1 MEENIEEQIDLRNYL
16 RVILKQR
23 WIIIAFFAIVVIG
36 ATINVFTATPIY
48 KASTRLVIE
57 KENPNVVSI
66 EEVMAVDASG
76 TDYYQ
81 TQYKIIESR
90 TVAREVI
97 KRLRLDQSEEFC
109 PPPKDNFI
117 SNLKNSIS
125 DIKNSIISLLKT
137 DKTSKEKET
146 EEYGH
151 DSGLVSAF
159 ISRIEVS
166 PIRNSRLVDI
176 SFEAKDPVLAFRIAN
191 TLASAYIDQNLE
203 IKLVAA
209 KGAMEWLNNSVY
221 DERIKVEKAE
231 RALLQYKEENKII
244 TSFSSDVEHVS
255 AQKLAQLNTQVVD
268 AQSKRVEAE
277 TRFKQSAA
285 LIGHSDMLDSVP
297 EVLNNELIR
306 QIKSM
311 EVNLYRRMSEFSK
324 KYGKNHPQMVA
335 IDSELKTLQKKKSQ
349 EVNRVIN
356 SLKNEYKVALA
367 REESLKDALS
377 KQKQELLD
385 LNEKAIQYGVL
396 TREVESARNIY
407 ELLIKRFKET
417 SLSENMKAGN
427 IRIID
432 KAEVQKTPVKP
443 QKRRAIILAMIVGLF
458 GGTGLAFFSEYL
470 DNTIKTPDDLKQ
482 YLNIP
487 DLGPVPLFAAENKG
501 NPKDRTSDLIAL
513 HSPKSTASESYRG
526 IRTNILFST
535 AESVPQVILL
545 SSTGPRE
552 GKTITTA
559 NIAITMA
566 AQADSKILI
575 MDCDMR
581 RPEIHK
587 LFGLTNDRGMSN
599 ILVGIDNI
607 GEIIQST
614 KIPNIDLITSGPIPP
629 NPSEI
634 LGSKRMENLIN
645 ALRKKYNHILID
657 SPPVTAVTDALVLS
671 KSADGVIM
679 VIRTGD
685 MARQIIKNGM
695 GQFNNVGAHI
705 IGAILNGIDLS
716 SNKYSYYYYQYYRYY
731 YGEDSEGIKTSRKK
745 KKNSKKQ
752 KADSINMGNRSR
764 V

>member
-1 MEENIEEQIDLRNYL
+1 ENIEEQIDLRDYL

-23 WIIIAFFAIVVIG
+23 WIIIAFFAIVVIVV
-36 ATINVFTATPIY
+36 AIYVLTATPIY
-48 KASTRLVIE
+48 KATTRLVIE

-66 EEVMAVDASG
+66 QEVMAVDASG

-109 PPPKDNFI
+109 PRPKDNFI
-117 SNLKNSIS
+117 SNLKNTIS
-125 DIKNSIISLLKT
+125 DFKNSIISLLKT
-137 DKTSKEKET
+137 DKTSEEKET
-146 EEYGH
+146 EEYGR

-176 SFEAKDPVLAFRIAN
+176 GFEAKDPVLAFKIAN

-209 KGAMEWLNNSVY
+209 QGAMKWLNNRVY

-231 RALLQYKEENKII
+231 RALLQYKEENRII
-244 TSFSSDVEHVS
+244 TDFSSDVEHVS
-255 AQKLAQLNTQVVD
+255 AQKLAQLNTQVVE
-268 AQSKRVEAE
+268 AQSRRVEAE
-277 TRFKQSAA
+277 TRFKQAAA

-311 EVNLYRRMSEFSK
+311 EVNLYQRMSEFSK

-335 IDSELKTLQKKKSQ
+335 IDSELKTLQKRKSQ

-367 REESLKDALS
+367 GEESLKDALS

-396 TREVESARNIY
+396 RREVESAQNIY
-407 ELLIKRFKET
+407 EMLIKRFKET

-432 KAEVQKTPVKP
+432 KAEVPKTPVKP
-443 QKRRAIILAMIVGLF
+443 PKRLSIILAMIVGLF
-458 GGTGLAFFSEYL
+458 GGTGLAFFLEYL

-501 NPKDRTSDLIAL
+501 NPKGRTSDLIVL
-513 HSPKSTASESYRG
+513 HSPRSTASESYRG

-535 AESVPQVILL
+535 AESVPQVILV
-545 SSTGPRE
+545 SSAGPRE
-552 GKTITTA
+552 GKTITAA
-559 NIAITMA
+559 NVAITMA
-566 AQADSKILI
+566 QAGSKIIIL
-575 MDCDMR
+575 DCDMR
-581 RPEIHK
+581 RPEIHN
-587 LFGLTNDRGMSN
+587 LFGATRDRGMSN
-599 ILVGIDNI
+599 ILVGVDNI

-614 KIPNIDLITSGPIPP
+614 KIPDLDVITSGPIPP
-629 NPSEI
+629 NPSEM
-634 LGSKRMENLIN
+634 LGSKRMESLIV
-645 ALRKKYNHILID
+645 ALRKKYDHILID
-657 SPPVTAVTDALVLS
+657 SPPVTAVTDAVVLS

-685 MARQIIKNGM
+685 MARQIVKNGI

-705 IGAILNGIDLS
+705 IGAVLNGIDLS
-716 SNKYSYYYYQYYRYY
+716 SSKYSYYYYQYYRYY
-731 YGEDSEGIKTSRKK
+731 YGEDGEKKKPIGKKRKK
-745 KKNSKKQ
+745 RSKTRYGEE
-752 KADSINMGNRSR
+752 A
-764 V
+764 

>member
-1 MEENIEEQIDLRNYL
+1 MEENIEEQIDLRDYL

-23 WIIIAFFAIVVIG
+23 WIIIAFFAIVVIVV
-36 ATINVFTATPIY
+36 AIYVLTATPIY
-48 KASTRLVIE
+48 KATTRLVIE

-109 PPPKDNFI
+109 PPPKDDFI
-117 SNLKNSIS
+117 SNLKNTIS
-125 DIKNSIISLLKT
+125 DFKNSIISLLKT
-137 DKTSKEKET
+137 DETSKEKET
-146 EEYGH
+146 EEYGR

-159 ISRIEVS
+159 ISRIEIS

-176 SFEAKDPVLAFRIAN
+176 GFEAKDPVLAFRIAN
-191 TLASAYIDQNLE
+191 TLASTYIDHNLE

-209 KGAMEWLNNSVY
+209 QGAMKWLNSRVY

-231 RALLQYKEENKII
+231 RALLQYKEENRII
-244 TSFSSDVEHVS
+244 TDFSSDVEHVS
-255 AQKLAQLNTQVVD
+255 AQKLAQLNTQVVE
-268 AQSKRVEAE
+268 AESKRVEAE
-277 TRFKQSAA
+277 TRFKQAAA

-311 EVNLYRRMSEFSK
+311 EVNLYQRMSEFSK

-335 IDSELKTLQKKKSQ
+335 IDSELKTLQKRKSQ

-356 SLKNEYKVALA
+356 SLKNEYKVVLA
-367 REESLKDALS
+367 KEESLKDALS

-396 TREVESARNIY
+396 RREVESAQHIY
-407 ELLIKRFKET
+407 EMLIKRFKET

-432 KAEVQKTPVKP
+432 KAEVPKTPVKP
-443 QKRRAIILAMIVGLF
+443 KKRLSIILAMIVGLF
-458 GGTGLAFFSEYL
+458 GGTGLAFFLEYL

-501 NPKDRTSDLIAL
+501 NPGKGRASDLIAL

-535 AESVPQVILL
+535 AESVPQIILV
-545 SSTGPRE
+545 SSSGLRE

-566 AQADSKILI
+566 QAGSKIIIL
-575 MDCDMR
+575 DCDMR

-587 LFGLTNDRGMSN
+587 LFGATRDRGMSN

-614 KIPNIDLITSGPIPP
+614 KIPNLDVITSGPIPP
-629 NPSEI
+629 NPSEM
-634 LGSKRMENLIN
+634 LGSKRMESLLV
-645 ALRKKYNHILID
+645 ALRKKYDHILID
-657 SPPVTAVTDALVLS
+657 SPPATAVTDAVVLS
-671 KSADGVIM
+671 KSADGVII

-685 MARQIIKNGM
+685 MARQIVKNGI

-705 IGAILNGIDLS
+705 IGAVLNGIDLS
-716 SNKYSYYYYQYYRYY
+716 SSKYSYYYYQYYRYY
-731 YGEDSEGIKTSRKK
+731 YGEDGEKKKPTGKKRKK
-745 KKNSKKQ
+745 RSKTRYGTE
-752 KADSINMGNRSR
+752 A
-764 V
+764 

>member
-1 MEENIEEQIDLRNYL
+1 MNLEIMKETIEEQIDLRDYL

-23 WIIIAFFAIVVIG
+23 WIITAFFAIVVIVV
-36 ATINVFTATPIY
+36 AIYVLTATPVY
-48 KASTRLVIE
+48 NATTRLIIE

-66 EEVMAVDASG
+66 EEVVAVDASG

-90 TVAREVI
+90 LVAREVI

-109 PPPKDNFI
+109 PPPKDTV
-117 SNLKNSIS
+117 
-125 DIKNSIISLLKT
+125 ISLLKT
-137 DKTSKEKET
+137 GETSKET
-146 EEYGH
+146 EEYGR
-151 DSGLVSAF
+151 DSDLVSDF

-176 SFEAKDPVLAFRIAN
+176 SFEAKDPVLAFKIAN

-203 IKLVAA
+203 VKLVAA
-209 KGAMEWLNNSVY
+209 KDAMEWLNNRVY

-231 RALLQYKEENKII
+231 QALLRYKEENRII
-244 TSFSSDVEHVS
+244 TDFSSDVEHVS
-255 AQKLAQLNTQVVD
+255 AQKLAQLNTQVVE

-277 TRFKQSAA
+277 TRFKQAAA

-311 EVNLYRRMSEFSK
+311 EVNLYQRMSGFSK

-335 IDSELKTLQKKKSQ
+335 IDSELKTLQKRKSQ
-349 EVNRVIN
+349 EVNSVIN

-367 REESLKDALS
+367 REKSLKDALS

-396 TREVESARNIY
+396 RREVESAQNIY
-407 ELLIKRFKET
+407 EMLIKRFKET
-417 SLSENMKAGN
+417 SLSENMKTGN

-432 KAEVQKTPVKP
+432 KAEVPKEPVKP
-443 QKRRAIILAMIVGLF
+443 KKRLSIILAMIVGLF
-458 GGTGLAFFSEYL
+458 GGTGLAFFVEYL

-482 YLNIP
+482 YLNIL
-487 DLGPVPLFAAENKG
+487 DLGPVPLFVAENKG

-513 HSPKSTASESYRG
+513 HSPRSTASESYRG

-535 AESVPQVILL
+535 AESVPQVILI
-545 SSTGPRE
+545 SSSGPRE
-552 GKTITTA
+552 GKTITAA
-559 NIAITMA
+559 NVAITMA
-566 AQADSKILI
+566 QAGSKIVIL
-575 MDCDMR
+575 DCDMR
-581 RPEIHK
+581 RPEIHN
-587 LFGLTNDRGMSN
+587 LFGATRDRGMSN

-614 KIPNIDLITSGPIPP
+614 KIPNLDVITSGPIPP
-629 NPSEI
+629 NPSEM
-634 LGSKRMENLIN
+634 LGSKRMESLIN

-685 MARQIIKNGM
+685 TARQIVKNGM
-695 GQFNNVGAHI
+695 DQLNNVGAHI
-705 IGAILNGIDLS
+705 IGAVLNGIDLS
-716 SNKYSYYYYQYYRYY
+716 SSKYSYYYYQYYRYY
-731 YGEDSEGIKTSRKK
+731 YGEDGEKKKPTGKKRKK
-745 KKNSKKQ
+745 RSKTRCGEQ
-752 KADSINMGNRSR
+752 A
-764 V
+764 

>member
-1 MEENIEEQIDLRNYL
+1 MEENIEEQIDLRDYL

-23 WIIIAFFAIVVIG
+23 WIIIAFFAIVVIVV
-36 ATINVFTATPIY
+36 AIYVLTATPVY
-48 KASTRLVIE
+48 KATTRLIIE

-76 TDYYQ
+76 SDYYQ

-90 TVAREVI
+90 LVAREVI
-97 KRLRLDQSEEFC
+97 KRLRLDQSQEFC
-109 PPPKDNFI
+109 PPPKNAV
-117 SNLKNSIS
+117 
-125 DIKNSIISLLKT
+125 ISLLKT
-137 DKTSKEKET
+137 DETSKET
-146 EEYGH
+146 QEYEQ
-151 DSGLVSAF
+151 DSELVSDF
-159 ISRIEVS
+159 ISRIEVL

-176 SFEAKDPVLAFRIAN
+176 SFEAKDPVLVFRIAN

-209 KGAMEWLNNSVY
+209 QSAMEWLNNRVY

-231 RALLQYKEENKII
+231 QTLLRYKEKNRII
-244 TSFSSDVEHVS
+244 IDFSSDVEHVS
-255 AQKLAQLNTQVVD
+255 AQKLAQLNTQVVE

-277 TRFKQSAA
+277 TRFKQAAA

-311 EVNLYRRMSEFSK
+311 EVNLYQRMSEFSR

-335 IDSELKTLQKKKSQ
+335 IDSELKTLQKRKSQ

-367 REESLKDALS
+367 REKSLKDALS

-396 TREVESARNIY
+396 RREVESAQNIY

-417 SLSENMKAGN
+417 SLSENMKSGN

-432 KAEVQKTPVKP
+432 KAEVPTTPVKP
-443 QKRRAIILAMIVGLF
+443 KKKLSIILAMIVGFF
-458 GGTGLAFFSEYL
+458 GGTGLAFFFEYL

-535 AESVPQVILL
+535 AESVPQVILV
-545 SSTGPRE
+545 SSSGPRE
-552 GKTITTA
+552 GKTITAA
-559 NIAITMA
+559 NVAITMA
-566 AQADSKILI
+566 QAGSKIIIL
-575 MDCDMR
+575 DCDMR

-587 LFGLTNDRGMSN
+587 LFGATRDRGMSN

-614 KIPNIDLITSGPIPP
+614 KIPNLDVITSGPIPP
-629 NPSEI
+629 NPSEMV
-634 LGSKRMENLIN
+634 GSKRMESLLV
-645 ALRKKYNHILID
+645 ALRKRYDHILID

-671 KSADGVIM
+671 KSADGVII

-685 MARQIIKNGM
+685 MARQIVKNGIS
-695 GQFNNVGAHI
+695 QLNNVGAHI
-705 IGAILNGIDLS
+705 IGAVLNGIDLS
-716 SNKYSYYYYQYYRYY
+716 SSKYSYYYYQYYRYY
-731 YGEDSEGIKTSRKK
+731 YGEDGEKK
-745 KKNSKKQ
+745 KPTGKKRSKTRYGEQ
-752 KADSINMGNRSR
+752 A
-764 V
+764 

>member
-1 MEENIEEQIDLRNYL
+1 MEENIENIEEQIDLRDYL

-23 WIIIAFFAIVVIG
+23 WIIIAFFAIVVIVV
-36 ATINVFTATPIY
+36 AIYVLTATPIY

-66 EEVMAVDASG
+66 EEVMAVNASG

-109 PPPKDNFI
+109 PSPKDDFI
-117 SNLKNSIS
+117 SNLKNTIS
-125 DIKNSIISLLKT
+125 DFKNSIISLLKT
-137 DKTSKEKET
+137 DETSKEKET
-146 EEYGH
+146 EEYSR
-151 DSGLVSAF
+151 DSKLVSAF

-191 TLASAYIDQNLE
+191 TLASAYIDHNLE
-203 IKLVAA
+203 IKLSAA
-209 KGAMEWLNNSVY
+209 QGAMKWLNNRVY

-231 RALLQYKEENKII
+231 RALLRYKEENRII
-244 TSFSSDVEHVS
+244 TDFSSDVEHVS

-268 AQSKRVEAE
+268 MESNRVEAE
-277 TRFKQSAA
+277 TRFKQAAA

-311 EVNLYRRMSEFSK
+311 EVNLYQRMSEFSK

-335 IDSELKTLQKKKSQ
+335 IDSELKTLQKRKSQ
-349 EVNRVIN
+349 EINRVIN

-367 REESLKDALS
+367 KEESLKDALS
-377 KQKQELLD
+377 KQKEELLD

-396 TREVESARNIY
+396 RREVESAQNIY
-407 ELLIKRFKET
+407 EMLIKRFKET
-417 SLSENMKAGN
+417 SLSENMRAGN

-432 KAEVQKTPVKP
+432 KAEVPKTPVKP
-443 QKRRAIILAMIVGLF
+443 KKRVSIILAMIVGLF
-458 GGTGLAFFSEYL
+458 GGTGLAFLLEYL

-501 NPKDRTSDLIAL
+501 NPGKGKDRTSDLIAL
-513 HSPKSTASESYRG
+513 HSPRSTASESYRG
-526 IRTNILFST
+526 IRTNIMFST
-535 AESVPQVILL
+535 AESVPQVILV
-545 SSTGPRE
+545 SSSGPRE
-552 GKTITTA
+552 GKTITAA

-566 AQADSKILI
+566 QAGSKIIIL
-575 MDCDMR
+575 DCDMR
-581 RPEIHK
+581 RPEIHN
-587 LFGLTNDRGMSN
+587 LFGATRDRGMSN
-599 ILVGIDNI
+599 ILVGVDNI

-614 KIPNIDLITSGPIPP
+614 EIPNLDVITSGPIPP
-629 NPSEI
+629 NPSEM
-634 LGSKRMENLIN
+634 LGSKRMESLLV
-645 ALRKKYNHILID
+645 ALRKKYDHILID

-685 MARQIIKNGM
+685 MARQIVKNGI

-705 IGAILNGIDLS
+705 IGAVLNGIDLS
-716 SNKYSYYYYQYYRYY
+716 SSKYSYYYYQYYRYY
-731 YGEDSEGIKTSRKK
+731 YGEDGEGIKTSRKK
-745 KKNSKKQ
+745 KKNSKSKRQ
-752 KADSINMGNRSR
+752 T

>member
-1 MEENIEEQIDLRNYL
+1 MEENIENIEEQIDLRDYL

-23 WIIIAFFAIVVIG
+23 WIIIAFFAIVVIVV
-36 ATINVFTATPIY
+36 AIYVLTATPIY

-66 EEVMAVDASG
+66 QEVMAVNASG

-109 PPPKDNFI
+109 PPPKDDFI
-117 SNLKNSIS
+117 SNLKNTIS
-125 DIKNSIISLLKT
+125 DFKNSIISLLKT
-137 DKTSKEKET
+137 DETSKEKET
-146 EEYGH
+146 EEYSR
-151 DSGLVSAF
+151 DSKLVSAF

-191 TLASAYIDQNLE
+191 TLASAYIDHNLE
-203 IKLVAA
+203 IKLSAA
-209 KGAMEWLNNSVY
+209 QGAMKWLNNRVY

-231 RALLQYKEENKII
+231 RALLRYKEENRII
-244 TSFSSDVEHVS
+244 TDFSSDVEHVS

-268 AQSKRVEAE
+268 MASKRVEAE
-277 TRFKQSAA
+277 TRFKQAAA

-311 EVNLYRRMSEFSK
+311 EVNLYQRMSEFSK

-335 IDSELKTLQKKKSQ
+335 IDSELKTLQKRKSQ
-349 EVNRVIN
+349 EINRVIN

-367 REESLKDALS
+367 KEESLKDALS
-377 KQKQELLD
+377 KQKEELLD

-396 TREVESARNIY
+396 RREVESAQNIY
-407 ELLIKRFKET
+407 EMLIKRFKET
-417 SLSENMKAGN
+417 SLSENMRSGN

-432 KAEVQKTPVKP
+432 KAEVPKTPVKP
-443 QKRRAIILAMIVGLF
+443 QKRLSIILAMILGLF
-458 GGTGLAFFSEYL
+458 GGTGLAFLLEYL

-501 NPKDRTSDLIAL
+501 NPGKGKDRTSDLIAL
-513 HSPKSTASESYRG
+513 HSPRSTASESYRG
-526 IRTNILFST
+526 IRTNIMFST
-535 AESVPQVILL
+535 AESVPQVILV
-545 SSTGPRE
+545 SSAGPRE
-552 GKTITTA
+552 GKTITAA
-559 NIAITMA
+559 NIAIIM
-566 AQADSKILI
+566 AQAGSKIIIL
-575 MDCDMR
+575 DCDMR
-581 RPEIHK
+581 RPEIHN
-587 LFGLTNDRGMSN
+587 LFGATRDRGMSN
-599 ILVGIDNI
+599 ILVGVDNI

-614 KIPNIDLITSGPIPP
+614 EIPNLDVITSGPIPP
-629 NPSEI
+629 NPSEM
-634 LGSKRMENLIN
+634 LGSKRMESLLV
-645 ALRKKYNHILID
+645 ALRKKYDHILID
-657 SPPVTAVTDALVLS
+657 SPPVTAVTDASVLS

-685 MARQIIKNGM
+685 MARQIVKNGID
-695 GQFNNVGAHI
+695 QFNNVGAHF
-705 IGAILNGIDLS
+705 IGAVLNGIDLS
-716 SNKYSYYYYQYYRYY
+716 SSKYSYYYYQYYRYY
-731 YGEDSEGIKTSRKK
+731 YGEDGEGIKTSRKK
-745 KKNSKKQ
+745 KKNSKSKRQ
-752 KADSINMGNRSR
+752 T

>member
-1 MEENIEEQIDLRNYL
+1 MASVNLEIMKETIEEQIDLRDYL

-23 WIIIAFFAIVVIG
+23 WIITAFFAIVVIVV
-36 ATINVFTATPIY
+36 AIYVLTATPVY
-48 KASTRLVIE
+48 KATTRLIIE

-90 TVAREVI
+90 LVAREVI

-109 PPPKDNFI
+109 PPPKDAV
-117 SNLKNSIS
+117 
-125 DIKNSIISLLKT
+125 ISLLKT
-137 DKTSKEKET
+137 DKLSKET
-146 EEYGH
+146 QEYEQ
-151 DSGLVSAF
+151 DSDLVSDF

-176 SFEAKDPVLAFRIAN
+176 SFEAKDPVLAFKIAN

-209 KGAMEWLNNSVY
+209 KDAMEWLNKRVY

-231 RALLQYKEENKII
+231 QALLRYKEENRII
-244 TSFSSDVEHVS
+244 TDFSSDVEHVS
-255 AQKLAQLNTQVVD
+255 AQKLAQLNTQVVE

-277 TRFKQSAA
+277 TRFKQAAA

-311 EVNLYRRMSEFSK
+311 EVNLYQRMSEFSK

-335 IDSELKTLQKKKSQ
+335 IDSELKTLQKRKSQ
-349 EVNRVIN
+349 EVNSVIN

-367 REESLKDALS
+367 REKSLKDALS

-396 TREVESARNIY
+396 RREVESAQNIY
-407 ELLIKRFKET
+407 EMLIKRFKET
-417 SLSENMKAGN
+417 SLSENMKTGN

-432 KAEVQKTPVKP
+432 KAEVPKGPVKP
-443 QKRRAIILAMIVGLF
+443 KKRLSIILAMIVGLF
-458 GGTGLAFFSEYL
+458 GGTGLAFFVEYL

-487 DLGPVPLFAAENKG
+487 DLGPVPLFVAENRG

-513 HSPKSTASESYRG
+513 HSPRSTASESYRG

-535 AESVPQVILL
+535 AESVPQVILI
-545 SSTGPRE
+545 SSSGPRE
-552 GKTITTA
+552 GKTITAA
-559 NIAITMA
+559 NVAITMA
-566 AQADSKILI
+566 QAGSKIVIL
-575 MDCDMR
+575 DCDMR
-581 RPEIHK
+581 RPEIHN
-587 LFGLTNDRGMSN
+587 LFGATRDRGMSN

-614 KIPNIDLITSGPIPP
+614 KIPNLDVITSGPIPP
-629 NPSEI
+629 NPSEM
-634 LGSKRMENLIN
+634 LGSKRMESLIN

-685 MARQIIKNGM
+685 TARQIVKNGM
-695 GQFNNVGAHI
+695 DQLNNVGAHI
-705 IGAILNGIDLS
+705 IGAVLNGIDLS
-716 SNKYSYYYYQYYRYY
+716 SNKYSYCYYQYYRYY
-731 YGEDSEGIKTSRKK
+731 YGEDGEKKKPTGKKRKK
-745 KKNSKKQ
+745 RSKTRCGEQ
-752 KADSINMGNRSR
+752 A
-764 V
+764 

>member
-1 MEENIEEQIDLRNYL
+1 MEENIENIEEQIDLRDYL

-23 WIIIAFFAIVVIG
+23 WIIIAFFAIVVIVV
-36 ATINVFTATPIY
+36 AIYVLTATPIY

-66 EEVMAVDASG
+66 QEVMAVNASG

-109 PPPKDNFI
+109 PPPKDDFI
-117 SNLKNSIS
+117 SNLKNTIS
-125 DIKNSIISLLKT
+125 DFKNSIISLLKT
-137 DKTSKEKET
+137 DETSKEKET
-146 EEYGH
+146 EEYSR
-151 DSGLVSAF
+151 DSKLVSAF

-191 TLASAYIDQNLE
+191 TLASAYIDHNLE
-203 IKLVAA
+203 IKLSAA
-209 KGAMEWLNNSVY
+209 QGAMKWLNNRVY

-231 RALLQYKEENKII
+231 RALLRYKEENRII
-244 TSFSSDVEHVS
+244 TDFSSDVEHVS

-268 AQSKRVEAE
+268 MESKRVEAE
-277 TRFKQSAA
+277 TRFKQAAA

-311 EVNLYRRMSEFSK
+311 EVNLYQRMSEFSK

-335 IDSELKTLQKKKSQ
+335 IDSELKTLQKRKSQ
-349 EVNRVIN
+349 EINRVIN

-367 REESLKDALS
+367 KEESLKDALS
-377 KQKQELLD
+377 KQKEELLD

-396 TREVESARNIY
+396 RREVESAQNIY
-407 ELLIKRFKET
+407 EMLIKRFKET
-417 SLSENMKAGN
+417 SLSENMRAGN

-432 KAEVQKTPVKP
+432 KAEVPKTPVKP
-443 QKRRAIILAMIVGLF
+443 KKRVSIILAMIVGLF
-458 GGTGLAFFSEYL
+458 GGTGLAFLLEYL

-501 NPKDRTSDLIAL
+501 NPGKGKDRTSDLIAL
-513 HSPKSTASESYRG
+513 HSPRSTASESYRG
-526 IRTNILFST
+526 IRTNIMFST
-535 AESVPQVILL
+535 AESVPQVILV
-545 SSTGPRE
+545 SSAGPRE
-552 GKTITTA
+552 GKTITAA

-566 AQADSKILI
+566 QAGSKIIIL
-575 MDCDMR
+575 DCDMR
-581 RPEIHK
+581 RPEIHN
-587 LFGLTNDRGMSN
+587 LFGATRDRGMSN
-599 ILVGIDNI
+599 IMVGVDNI
-607 GEIIQST
+607 GVIIQST
-614 KIPNIDLITSGPIPP
+614 QIPNLDVITSGPIPP
-629 NPSEI
+629 NPSEM
-634 LGSKRMENLIN
+634 LGSKRMESLLV
-645 ALRKKYNHILID
+645 ALRKKYDHILID
-657 SPPVTAVTDALVLS
+657 SPPVTAVTDASVLS

-685 MARQIIKNGM
+685 MARQIVKNGID
-695 GQFNNVGAHI
+695 QFNNVGAHF
-705 IGAILNGIDLS
+705 IGAVLNGIDLS
-716 SNKYSYYYYQYYRYY
+716 SSKYSYYYYQYYRYY
-731 YGEDSEGIKTSRKK
+731 YGEDGEGIKTSRKK
-745 KKNSKKQ
+745 KKNSKSKRQ
-752 KADSINMGNRSR
+752 T

>member
-1 MEENIEEQIDLRNYL
+1 MEENIEEQIDLRDYL

-23 WIIIAFFAIVVIG
+23 WIIITFFAIVVIFV
-36 ATINVFTATPIY
+36 AIYVLTATPIY
-48 KASTRLVIE
+48 KSTTRLVIE

-109 PPPKDNFI
+109 PSPKDDFI

-125 DIKNSIISLLKT
+125 DFKNSITSLLKT
-137 DKTSKEKET
+137 DKTSKET
-146 EEYGH
+146 EKYER
-151 DSGLVSAF
+151 DSALVSNF

-176 SFEAKDPVLAFRIAN
+176 GFEAKNQVLASRIAN

-209 KGAMEWLNNSVY
+209 KNAMKWLNNRVY

-231 RALLQYKEENKII
+231 QALLQYKEDNRII
-244 TSFSSDVEHVS
+244 TDFSSDVEHVS
-255 AQKLAQLNTQVVD
+255 AQKLAQLNTLVVE
-268 AQSKRVEAE
+268 AESKRVETE
-277 TRFKQSAA
+277 TRFKQASE

-311 EVNLYRRMSEFSK
+311 EVNLYQRMSEFSK
-324 KYGKNHPQMVA
+324 KYGENHPQMVA
-335 IDSELKTLQKKKSQ
+335 IDSELKTLQKRKSQ

-385 LNEKAIQYGVL
+385 LNKKAIQYGVL
-396 TREVESARNIY
+396 RREVESAQNIY
-407 ELLIKRFKET
+407 EMLIKRFKET
-417 SLSENMKAGN
+417 SLSENMKSGN

-432 KAEVQKTPVKP
+432 KAEVPQTPVKP
-443 QKRRAIILAMIVGLF
+443 KKKLSIILAMIVGLF
-458 GGTGLAFFSEYL
+458 GGTGLAFFLEYF

-501 NPKDRTSDLIAL
+501 MPKDRTSDLIAL

-535 AESVPQVILL
+535 AESVPQVILVC
-545 SSTGPRE
+545 SSGPRE

-566 AQADSKILI
+566 QAGSKIIIL
-575 MDCDMR
+575 DCDMR
-581 RPEIHK
+581 RPEIHN
-587 LFGLTNDRGMSN
+587 LFGVTRERGMSN
-599 ILVGIDNI
+599 ILVGTDNI
-607 GEIIQST
+607 GKIIQST
-614 KIPNIDLITSGPIPP
+614 KIPNLDIITSGPIPP

-634 LGSKRMENLIN
+634 LGSKRMKGLLV

-679 VIRTGD
+679 VIRMGD
-685 MARQIIKNGM
+685 MAKQIVKNGIS
-695 GQFNNVGAHI
+695 QFNNVGAHI
-705 IGAILNGIDLS
+705 IGAVLNGIDLS
-716 SNKYSYYYYQYYRYY
+716 SSKYSYYYYQYYRYY
-731 YGEDSEGIKTSRKK
+731 YGEDGEKKKPTGKKRKK
-745 KKNSKKQ
+745 RSKTRYGEE
-752 KADSINMGNRSR
+752 A
-764 V
+764 

>member
-1 MEENIEEQIDLRNYL
+1 MEENIENIEEQIDLRDYL

-23 WIIIAFFAIVVIG
+23 WIIIAFFAIVVIVV
-36 ATINVFTATPIY
+36 AIYVLTATPIY

-66 EEVMAVDASG
+66 QEVMAVNASG

-109 PPPKDNFI
+109 PPPKDDFI

-125 DIKNSIISLLKT
+125 DFKNSIISLLKT
-137 DKTSKEKET
+137 DETSKEKET
-146 EEYGH
+146 EEYSR
-151 DSGLVSAF
+151 DSKLVSAF

-176 SFEAKDPVLAFRIAN
+176 GFEAKDQVLASRIAN
-191 TLASAYIDQNLE
+191 TLASAYIDHNLE
-203 IKLVAA
+203 IKLSAA
-209 KGAMEWLNNSVY
+209 QGAMKWLNNRVY

-231 RALLQYKEENKII
+231 RALLRYKEENRII
-244 TSFSSDVEHVS
+244 TDFSSDVEHVS

-268 AQSKRVEAE
+268 MESNRVEAE
-277 TRFKQSAA
+277 TRFKQAAA

-311 EVNLYRRMSEFSK
+311 EVNLYQRMSEFSK

-335 IDSELKTLQKKKSQ
+335 IDSELKTLQKRKSQ
-349 EVNRVIN
+349 EINRVIN

-367 REESLKDALS
+367 KEESLKDALS
-377 KQKQELLD
+377 KQKEELLD

-396 TREVESARNIY
+396 RREVESAQNIY
-407 ELLIKRFKET
+407 EMLIKRFKET
-417 SLSENMKAGN
+417 SLSENMRAGN

-432 KAEVQKTPVKP
+432 KAEVPKTPVKP
-443 QKRRAIILAMIVGLF
+443 KKRVSIILAMIVGLF
-458 GGTGLAFFSEYL
+458 GGTGLAFLLEYL

-501 NPKDRTSDLIAL
+501 NPGKGKNRTSDLIAL
-513 HSPKSTASESYRG
+513 HSPRSTASESYRG
-526 IRTNILFST
+526 IRTNIMFST
-535 AESVPQVILL
+535 AESVPQVILV
-545 SSTGPRE
+545 SSSGPRE
-552 GKTITTA
+552 GKTITAA

-566 AQADSKILI
+566 QAGSKIIIL
-575 MDCDMR
+575 DCDMR
-581 RPEIHK
+581 RPEIHN
-587 LFGLTNDRGMSN
+587 LFGATRDRGMSN
-599 ILVGIDNI
+599 IMVGVDNI
-607 GEIIQST
+607 GVIIQST
-614 KIPNIDLITSGPIPP
+614 QIPNLDVITSGPIPP
-629 NPSEI
+629 NPSEM
-634 LGSKRMENLIN
+634 LGSKRMESLLV
-645 ALRKKYNHILID
+645 ALRQKYDHILID

-685 MARQIIKNGM
+685 MAKQIVKNGID
-695 GQFNNVGAHI
+695 QFNNVGAHF
-705 IGAILNGIDLS
+705 IGAVLNGIDLS
-716 SNKYSYYYYQYYRYY
+716 SSKNSYYYYQYYRYY
-731 YGEDSEGIKTSRKK
+731 YGEDGEGIKTSRKK
-745 KKNSKKQ
+745 KKNSKSKRQ
-752 KADSINMGNRSR
+752 T

>member
-1 MEENIEEQIDLRNYL
+1 MEENIEEQIDLRDYL

-23 WIIIAFFAIVVIG
+23 WITIAFFAIVVIVV
-36 ATINVFTATPIY
+36 AIYVLTATPIY
-48 KASTRLVIE
+48 KATTRLVIE

-109 PPPKDNFI
+109 PSPKDDFI
-117 SNLKNSIS
+117 SNLKNTIS
-125 DIKNSIISLLKT
+125 DFKNSIISLLKT

-146 EEYGH
+146 EEYGR

-176 SFEAKDPVLAFRIAN
+176 SFEAKDFVLAFKIVN
-191 TLASAYIDQNLE
+191 TLASAYIDYNLE
-203 IKLVAA
+203 IKLAA
-209 KGAMEWLNNSVY
+209 AQGAMEWLNNRGY

-231 RALLQYKEENKII
+231 QALLQYKEENRII
-244 TSFSSDVEHVS
+244 TDFSSDVEHVS
-255 AQKLAQLNTQVVD
+255 AQKLAQLNTQVVE
-268 AQSKRVEAE
+268 AASKRVEAE
-277 TRFKQSAA
+277 TRFKQAAA

-297 EVLNNELIR
+297 EVLHNELIR

-311 EVNLYRRMSEFSK
+311 EVNLYQRMSEFSK

-335 IDSELKTLQKKKSQ
+335 IDSELKTLQKRKSQ
-349 EVNRVIN
+349 EINRVIN

-396 TREVESARNIY
+396 RREVESAQHIY
-407 ELLIKRFKET
+407 EMLIKRFKET

-432 KAEVQKTPVKP
+432 KAEVPKTPVKP
-443 QKRRAIILAMIVGLF
+443 KKRLSIILAMIVGLF
-458 GGTGLAFFSEYL
+458 GGTGLAFFLEYL

-501 NPKDRTSDLIAL
+501 NAGKDRTPDLIAL

-535 AESVPQVILL
+535 AESVPQIILV
-545 SSTGPRE
+545 SSSGPRE
-552 GKTITTA
+552 GKTITA
-559 NIAITMA
+559 GNIAITMA
-566 AQADSKILI
+566 QAGSKIIIL
-575 MDCDMR
+575 DCDMR

-587 LFGLTNDRGMSN
+587 LFGATRDRGMSN

-614 KIPNIDLITSGPIPP
+614 KIPNLDVITSGPIPP
-629 NPSEI
+629 NPSEM
-634 LGSKRMENLIN
+634 LGSKRMESLLV
-645 ALRKKYNHILID
+645 ALRKKYDHILID
-657 SPPVTAVTDALVLS
+657 SPPATAVTDAVVLS
-671 KSADGVIM
+671 KSADGVII

-685 MARQIIKNGM
+685 MARQIVKNGI

-705 IGAILNGIDLS
+705 IGAVLNGIDLS
-716 SNKYSYYYYQYYRYY
+716 SSKYSYYYYQYYRYY
-731 YGEDSEGIKTSRKK
+731 YGEDGEKKKPTGKKRKK
-745 KKNSKKQ
+745 RTKTRYGKE
-752 KADSINMGNRSR
+752 A
-764 V
+764 

>member
-1 MEENIEEQIDLRNYL
+1 MNLEIMKETIEEQIDLRDYL

-23 WIIIAFFAIVVIG
+23 WIIIAFFAIVVIVV
-36 ATINVFTATPIY
+36 AIYVLTATPVY
-48 KASTRLVIE
+48 KATTRLIIE

-90 TVAREVI
+90 LVAREVI

-109 PPPKDNFI
+109 PPPKGAV
-117 SNLKNSIS
+117 
-125 DIKNSIISLLKT
+125 ISLLKT
-137 DKTSKEKET
+137 DETSKKT
-146 EEYGH
+146 EEYGR
-151 DSGLVSAF
+151 DSKLVSVF

-176 SFEAKDPVLAFRIAN
+176 SFEAKDPVLAFKIAN

-203 IKLVAA
+203 IKLLAA
-209 KGAMEWLNNSVY
+209 QSAMEWLNNRVY

-231 RALLQYKEENKII
+231 QALLRYKEENRII
-244 TSFSSDVEHVS
+244 TDFSSDVEHVS
-255 AQKLAQLNTQVVD
+255 AQKLAQLNTQVVE
-268 AQSKRVEAE
+268 AASKRVEAE
-277 TRFKQSAA
+277 TRFRQAAA

-311 EVNLYRRMSEFSK
+311 EVNLYQRMAEFSK

-335 IDSELKTLQKKKSQ
+335 IDSELKTLQKRKSQ

-367 REESLKDALS
+367 REKSLKDALS

-385 LNEKAIQYGVL
+385 LNKKAIQYGVL
-396 TREVESARNIY
+396 RREVESAQNIY
-407 ELLIKRFKET
+407 EMLIKRFKET
-417 SLSENMKAGN
+417 SLSENMKSGN

-432 KAEVQKTPVKP
+432 KAEVPKTPVKP
-443 QKRRAIILAMIVGLF
+443 KKKLSIILAMIVGLF
-458 GGTGLAFFSEYL
+458 GGTGLAFFLEYL

-482 YLNIP
+482 YLNIS
-487 DLGPVPLFAAENKG
+487 DLGHVPLFAVENEG
-501 NPKDRTSDLIAL
+501 NPGKDRISDLVAL

-526 IRTNILFST
+526 IRTNILFSI
-535 AESVPQVILL
+535 AESVPQVILI
-545 SSTGPRE
+545 SSSGPRE
-552 GKTITTA
+552 GKTITAA
-559 NIAITMA
+559 NVAITMA
-566 AQADSKILI
+566 QAGSKIIIL
-575 MDCDMR
+575 DCDMR

-587 LFGLTNDRGMSN
+587 LFGATRDRGMSN

-614 KIPNIDLITSGPIPP
+614 KIPNLDLITSGPIPP
-629 NPSEI
+629 NPSEMV
-634 LGSKRMENLIN
+634 GSKRMESLLV
-645 ALRKKYNHILID
+645 ALRKRYDHILID

-685 MARQIIKNGM
+685 TARQIVKNGM
-695 GQFNNVGAHI
+695 DQLNNVGAHI
-705 IGAILNGIDLS
+705 IGAVLNGIDLS
-716 SNKYSYYYYQYYRYY
+716 SSKYSYYYYQYYRYY
-731 YGEDSEGIKTSRKK
+731 YGEDGEKKKPTGKKRKK
-745 KKNSKKQ
+745 RSKTRCGEQ
-752 KADSINMGNRSR
+752 A
-764 V
+764 

>member
-1 MEENIEEQIDLRNYL
+1 MEENIEEQIDLRDYL

-23 WIIIAFFAIVVIG
+23 WIIIAFFSIVVIFV
-36 ATINVFTATPIY
+36 AIYVLTATPIY
-48 KASTRLVIE
+48 KAGTRLVIE

-90 TVAREVI
+90 AVAREVI

-109 PPPKDNFI
+109 PTPKDNFI
-117 SNLKNSIS
+117 SNLKNTIS
-125 DIKNSIISLLKT
+125 DFKNSIISLLKT
-137 DKTSKEKET
+137 YKTFEEKET
-146 EEYGH
+146 EEYEQ
-151 DSGLVSAF
+151 DSGLVSNF

-176 SFEAKDPVLAFRIAN
+176 NFEAKNPVLAFRIAN
-191 TLASAYIDQNLE
+191 TLASTYIDQNLE

-209 KGAMEWLNNSVY
+209 QNAMKWLNNRVY

-231 RALLQYKEENKII
+231 QALLQYKEDNRII
-244 TSFSSDVEHVS
+244 TDFSSDVEHVS
-255 AQKLAQLNTQVVD
+255 AQKLAQLNTMVVE
-268 AQSKRVEAE
+268 AESNRVEAE
-277 TRFKQSAA
+277 TRFKQASE

-311 EVNLYRRMSEFSK
+311 EVNLYQRMSEFSK

-335 IDSELKTLQKKKSQ
+335 IDSELKTLQERKSQ

-356 SLKNEYKVALA
+356 SLKNEYKVASA
-367 REESLKDALS
+367 REESLKDAFS

-396 TREVESARNIY
+396 RREVESTQNIY

-432 KAEVQKTPVKP
+432 KAEVPKTPVKP
-443 QKRRAIILAMIVGLF
+443 KKKLSIILAMIVGLF
-458 GGTGLAFFSEYL
+458 GGTGLAFFLEYL

-487 DLGPVPLFAAENKG
+487 DLGPVPLFATENKG

-535 AESVPQVILL
+535 AESVPQVILV

-552 GKTITTA
+552 GKTITVA

-566 AQADSKILI
+566 QAGSKIIIL
-575 MDCDMR
+575 DCDMR
-581 RPEIHK
+581 RPEIHN
-587 LFGLTNDRGMSN
+587 LFGAIRDRGMSN

-614 KIPNIDLITSGPIPP
+614 KIPNLDLITSGPIPP

-634 LGSKRMENLIN
+634 LGSKRMKSLVV

-671 KSADGVIM
+671 KSVDGVIV

-685 MARQIIKNGM
+685 MARQIVKNGIS
-695 GQFNNVGAHI
+695 QFNNMGAHI
-705 IGAILNGIDLS
+705 IGAVLNGIDLS
-716 SNKYSYYYYQYYRYY
+716 SSKYSYYYYQYYRYY
-731 YGEDSEGIKTSRKK
+731 YGKDSEEIKTSRKK
-745 KKNSKKQ
+745 KTQ
-752 KADSINMGNRSR
+752 K
-764 V
+764 VT

>member
-1 MEENIEEQIDLRNYL
+1 MEENIEEQIDFRDYL

-23 WIIIAFFAIVVIG
+23 WIIIAFFAIVVIVV
-36 ATINVFTATPIY
+36 AIHVSTAIPVY
-48 KASTRLVIE
+48 KATTRLVIE

-66 EEVMAVDASG
+66 EEVMALDTSG

-109 PPPKDNFI
+109 PSPKDDFI

-125 DIKNSIISLLKT
+125 DFKNSIISLLKT

-146 EEYGH
+146 EEYAR

-176 SFEAKDPVLAFRIAN
+176 SFEAKDPVLASRIAN

-209 KGAMEWLNNSVY
+209 QGAMKWLNSRVY
-221 DERIKVEKAE
+221 NERIKVEKAE
-231 RALLQYKEENKII
+231 RALLQYKEENRII
-244 TSFSSDVEHVS
+244 TDFSSDVEHVS
-255 AQKLAQLNTQVVD
+255 AQKLAQLNTQVVE
-268 AQSKRVEAE
+268 AASNRVEAE
-277 TRFKQSAA
+277 TRFKQAAA

-311 EVNLYRRMSEFSK
+311 EVNLYQRMAEFSK
-324 KYGKNHPQMVA
+324 KYGENHPQMVA
-335 IDSELKTLQKKKSQ
+335 IDSELKTLQKRKSQ

-367 REESLKDALS
+367 KEESLKDALS

-396 TREVESARNIY
+396 RREVESAQNIY

-432 KAEVQKTPVKP
+432 KAEVSKTPVKP
-443 QKRRAIILAMIVGLF
+443 QKKRSIILAVIVGLF
-458 GGTGLAFFSEYL
+458 GGIGLAFFLEYL

-482 YLNIP
+482 YLDIP
-487 DLGPVPLFAAENKG
+487 DLGTVPLFATKNKGNPG

-513 HSPKSTASESYRG
+513 HSPRSTASESYRG

-535 AESVPQVILL
+535 AGSVPQVILV
-545 SSTGPRE
+545 SSAGPRE
-552 GKTITTA
+552 GKTITAA

-566 AQADSKILI
+566 QAGSKIVIL
-575 MDCDMR
+575 DCDMR
-581 RPEIHK
+581 RPEIHR
-587 LFGLTNDRGMSN
+587 LFGATRDRGMSN
-599 ILVGIDNI
+599 ILVGVDNI
-607 GEIIQST
+607 GEIIQGT
-614 KIPNIDLITSGPIPP
+614 KIPNLDLITSGPIPP
-629 NPSEI
+629 NPSEM
-634 LGSKRMENLIN
+634 LGSKRMESLLV

-657 SPPVTAVTDALVLS
+657 SSPVTAVTDALVLS

-685 MARQIIKNGM
+685 MARQIVKNGI

-705 IGAILNGIDLS
+705 IGAVLNGIDLS
-716 SNKYSYYYYQYYRYY
+716 SSKYSYYYYQYYRYY
-731 YGEDSEGIKTSRKK
+731 YGEDGEKKKPIGKKRKK
-745 KKNSKKQ
+745 RSKTRYGTE
-752 KADSINMGNRSR
+752 A
-764 V
+764 